1 MRRTTIT
8 SGFAVLLA
16 GGVTAAVVSVVADG
30 GAFLSP
36 QAKQSGHAEAVVTPV
51 AGPSWLNRM
60 GIRYRDTSLGRGAGR
75 YGPGTTDQAA
85 RKPLVLPAGR
95 TVEVT
100 GADLYR
106 LNCQACHRAEGTGAP
121 PEVRSVL
128 PAVQGSSLQMM
139 RQKLRL
145 EGRSDADTEAR
156 KQASKAKSDLYAR
169 IQHGGQK
176 MPSRAHLQ
184 QSEIDM
190 LYAYL
195 TELAGTPDARP
206 LVKETVSWERLGE
219 NVVKG
224 TCHICHDAVGSQP
237 TGQALLNGQIP
248 PFATVLAT
256 KSVVDFVSKV
266 RSGAETTMGDVPFH
280 YRGRMPVFYYLKDHE
295 VAAAYL
301 FLTMFPPQAKLER
314 PAQPFGH
321 EVE

>member
-8 SGFAVLLA
+8 SGLAILLA
-16 GGVTAAVVSVVADG
+16 GGMTAGTGSIAADH

-36 QAKQSGHAEAVVTPV
+36 QAKQPEPAVTPV

-75 YGPGTTDQAA
+75 YGPSTSAQAA
-85 RKPLVLPAGR
+85 RKPLVLPPGR

-128 PAVQGSSLQMM
+128 PAVEGSSLQVM

-145 EGRSDADTEAR
+145 EGRPDAAAEAR
-156 KQASKAKSDLYAR
+156 KEATKAKHDLYTR
-169 IQHGGQK
+169 IQRGGQK
-176 MPSRAHLQ
+176 MPPRAHLQ
-184 QSEIDM
+184 SSEIDM

-195 TELAGTPDARP
+195 TELAGTPEARP
-206 LVKETVSWERLGE
+206 LVKETVSWDRLGE
-219 NVVKG
+219 NVIKG
-224 TCHICHDAVGSQP
+224 TCHICHDAVGAQP
-237 TGQALLNGQIP
+237 SGRAMLNGEIP
-248 PFATVLAT
+248 PFTTVLAT
-256 KSVVDFVSKV
+256 KPVVDFVNKV
-266 RSGAETTMGDVPFH
+266 RSGAQTTMGEIPFH

-295 VAAAYL
+295 IAAAYV
-301 FLTMFPPQAKLER
+301 FLTMFPPQAKLEV
-314 PAQPFGH
+314 PASPVGH
-321 EVE
+321 EGE